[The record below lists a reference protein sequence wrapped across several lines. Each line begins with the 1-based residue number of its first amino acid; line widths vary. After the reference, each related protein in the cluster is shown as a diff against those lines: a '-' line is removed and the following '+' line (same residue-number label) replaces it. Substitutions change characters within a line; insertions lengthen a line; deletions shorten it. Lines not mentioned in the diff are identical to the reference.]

1 MRLFVGILL
10 PESIQDRLGML
21 RSGLPGARWVEP
33 RSMHVTLRFLGETDG
48 GTAEDID
55 TALSSLRCPA
65 FDMRLSG
72 VGTFGSD
79 RKVRSLWVGVDRS
92 ETLMRLQSKVEQ
104 ALIRTGLKPDGRKYT
119 PHVTLARF
127 KNDPG
132 PRLGA
137 FLEASNFF
145 AAPPFA
151 VEGFTLFQSHLSGEG
166 PHYES
171 LADYPLDAMSLD
183 AFETSREAE

>member
-1 MRLFVGILL
+1 MRLFVGVLL
-10 PESIQDRLGML
+10 PESIQDRLAMV

-33 RSMHVTLRFLGETDG
+33 RSMHVTLRFIGETDG

-55 TALSSLRCPA
+55 AALSGLRCPA

-79 RKVRSLWVGVDRS
+79 RKVRTLWAGVERS
-92 ETLMRLQSKVEQ
+92 ETLMRLQAKVEQ
-104 ALIRTGLKPDGRKYT
+104 ALIRVGLKPDGHKYT

-127 KNDPG
+127 KTDPG

-145 AAPPFA
+145 AAGPFPIA
-151 VEGFTLFQSHLSGEG
+151 GFTLFQSHLSGEG
-166 PHYES
+166 PHYVS
-171 LADYPLDAMSLD
+171 LADYPLEAAAFDAL
-183 AFETSREAE
+183 